1 MYPEPQEKE
10 GASILEVVQQAK
22 PDVIIGISKYFSIL
36 KWTMHNVN

>member
-22 PDVIIGISKYFSIL
+22 PDVIIGKFALYL
-36 KWTMHNVN
+36 